1 MVILPQISTIPVM
14 DLNRKDKRMS
24 KNSIFKVI
32 VCAVV
37 AIGLW
42 GKGSSVCAVEVGN
55 EHPVNITF
63 SVGRMDFEGDFPTD
77 DGFVGTARLGYDYSR
92 WWTFE
97 AGVLLCPNLEG
108 SHYIDYENKRGQGLG
123 ADINRLED
131 EAGVD
136 STWAIGLTGDALFHF
151 TPWKRVDPYLTLG
164 AAVIK
169 FGDDFKYN
177 DDSDIGLRGGG
188 GVIYNINDVWSLRAD
203 FRASIA
209 GISEKGTVNS
219 ILDVGV
225 RYVFG
230 ANVPPAFTVS
240 GGPKDSDAD
249 GLTDEE
255 EIRIKT
261 DPYHP
266 DTDRDGLGDYDEV
279 RTYMTDPLNPD
290 TDYDGLKD
298 GAEVFHYTTDPK
310 NRDTDGGGVADG
322 HEVMEDGTDP
332 RVGHAADDLQ
342 LFELNIQFD
351 YDKSVIKPEYFKQLD
366 VIIKVLQRDPG
377 ATARIEGHAD
387 KLKDSKR
394 DYNMALSE
402 RRAQACV
409 DYLATK
415 GNIDRS
421 LMKAVGYGFE
431 RPKAANDKISGN
443 PINRRVEVYIRKSG
457 MPPAPVAPIKAVELP
472 PATAPAK

>member
-1 MVILPQISTIPVM
+1 MSRNRFLSGFIVAVM
-14 DLNRKDKRMS
+14 
-24 KNSIFKVI
+24 
-32 VCAVV
+32 A
-37 AIGLW
+37 AGLL
-42 GKGSSVCAVEVGN
+42 GGQAARAEVGS

-63 SVGRMDFEGDFPTD
+63 SAGRMDFEGDFPTD
-77 DGFVGTARLGYDYSR
+77 DGFVGTVRLGYDYSR

-97 AGVLLCPNLEG
+97 AGLLLCPYLEG
-108 SHYIDYENKRGQGLG
+108 SSYIDYDNDKGKG
-123 ADINRLED
+123 AGARIDRLED

-164 AAVIK
+164 AAAIK
-169 FGDDFKYN
+169 FGDDFKNN
-177 DDSDIGLRGGG
+177 DDADFGLRGGG
-188 GVIYNINDVWSLRAD
+188 GVFYNINDAWAVRAD
-203 FRASIA
+203 FRGSIA

-230 ANVPPAFTVS
+230 ANVPPAFTVA

-255 EIRIKT
+255 ELRIGT
-261 DPYHP
+261 DPFHP
-266 DTDRDGLGDYDEV
+266 DTDKDGLGDFDEV
-279 RTYMTDPLNPD
+279 RKYTTDPLNPD

-310 NRDTDGGGVADG
+310 DRDTDDGGVADG
-322 HEVMEDGTDP
+322 HEVMEDATDP
-332 RVGHAADDLQ
+332 RAGHGADDLQ

-351 YDKSVIKPEYFKQLD
+351 YNQAVVKPEYFKDLD
-366 VIIKVLQRDPG
+366 VIAKVLTRDPG

-394 DYNMALSE
+394 DYNQALSE
-402 RRAQACV
+402 RRAKACV
-409 DYLATK
+409 DYLAEK
-415 GNIDRS
+415 ARIDRAR
-421 LMKAVGYGFE
+421 MVAVGYGFD

-443 PINRRVEVYIRKSG
+443 PVNRRVEVYIRKSG

>member
-1 MVILPQISTIPVM
+1 MKKSNII
-14 DLNRKDKRMS
+14 
-24 KNSIFKVI
+24 KVI
-32 VCAVV
+32 MCATV
-37 AIGLW
+37 AVGVW
-42 GKGSSVCAVEVGN
+42 GKGGVASAEETGN

-97 AGVLLCPNLEG
+97 AGILLCPDLKG
-108 SHYIDYENKRGQGLG
+108 STYVDYDGYQGPKGMKR
-123 ADINRLED
+123 DRLQD

-164 AAVIK
+164 AAAIK
-169 FGDDFKYN
+169 FGDSFENN
-177 DDSDIGLRGGG
+177 DDADIGLRGGG
-188 GVIYNINDVWSLRAD
+188 GVIYNINDSWSLRAD
-203 FRASIA
+203 FRGSIA

-219 ILDVGV
+219 IFDVGV

-230 ANVPPAFTVS
+230 ANVAPAFTVS

-255 EIRIKT
+255 ELRIRT

-266 DTDRDGLGDYDEV
+266 DTDRDGLGDFDEV

-298 GAEVFHYTTDPK
+298 GPEVFHYTTDPK
-310 NRDTDGGGVADG
+310 LRDTDGGGVADG

-351 YDKSVIKPEYFKQLD
+351 KDQSVIKPEYFGKLD
-366 VIIKVLQRDPG
+366 VIAKVLQRDPG

-394 DYNMALSE
+394 DYNQALSE
-402 RRAQACV
+402 RRAKACV

-415 GNIDRS
+415 GSIDRS
-421 LMKAVGYGFE
+421 LMKAVGYGFD
-431 RPKAANDKISGN
+431 RPKAANDKINGN
-443 PINRRVEVYIRKSG
+443 PENRRVEVYIRKSG
-457 MPPAPVAPIKAVELP
+457 MPPAPVTPIKAVELP
-472 PATAPAK
+472 PAKAPAK

>member
-1 MVILPQISTIPVM
+1 M
-14 DLNRKDKRMS
+14 RKS
-24 KNSIFKVI
+24 SIVKGV
-32 VCAVV
+32 VYAMV

-42 GKGSSVCAVEVGN
+42 GKGAAVCVGETGN

-63 SVGRMDFEGDFPTD
+63 SAGRMDFEGDFPAD
-77 DGFVGTARLGYDYSR
+77 DGFVSTARLGYDYSR

-97 AGVLLCPNLEG
+97 AGILLCPDLKG
-108 SHYIDYENKRGQGLG
+108 SHYIDYENEKGQGAG
-123 ADINRLED
+123 ARINRLQD

-164 AAVIK
+164 AAAIK
-169 FGDDFKYN
+169 FGDSFDQN
-177 DDSDIGLRGGG
+177 DDADIGLRGGG

-203 FRASIA
+203 FRGSMA

-230 ANVPPAFTVS
+230 ANVAPAFTVS

-255 EIRIKT
+255 ELRIKT

-266 DTDRDGLGDYDEV
+266 DTDRDGLGDFDEV

-310 NRDTDGGGVADG
+310 NRDTDNGGVADG

-332 RVGHAADDLQ
+332 RAGHGADDLQ

-351 YDKSVIKPEYFKQLD
+351 YDKSVIKPEYFKDLD
-366 VIIKVLQRDPG
+366 VVAKVMQRDPG

-402 RRAQACV
+402 RRAKACL

-415 GNIDRS
+415 GAIDRS
-421 LMKAVGYGFE
+421 LMKAVGYGFD
-431 RPKAANDKISGN
+431 RPKAMNDKIKGN
-443 PINRRVEVYIRKSG
+443 PVNRRVEVYIRKSG
-457 MPPAPVAPIKAVELP
+457 MPPAPVVPIKAVELP